1 MLGPSLMPPRAML
14 LIGPTGG
21 CLACGLSSTGEVLF
35 KAARFSV
42 PTLQREAACGSYFQP
57 YGAYEIIMIA
67 SMTAELALDHLL
79 GRAPSASY
87 RIMSDREATVADAGG
102 AWTDDWC
109 AATHDRTSATM
120 LERVCQHDMSCPF
133 FVKSNPDCTIFQ

>member
-1 MLGPSLMPPRAML
+1 MIRRPPTSTCSYPRFPYPTIFLSML
-14 LIGPTGG
+14 LVVPTGG
-21 CLACGLSSTGEVLF
+21 CCACGLSPTGEGLF

-42 PTLQREAACGSYFQP
+42 PTLQREAACCSYFQP
-57 YGAYEIIMIA
+57 YGASEIIMIA

-102 AWTDDWC
+102 
-109 AATHDRTSATM
+109 DR
-120 LERVCQHDMSCPF
+120 
-133 FVKSNPDCTIFQ
+133 KSVV